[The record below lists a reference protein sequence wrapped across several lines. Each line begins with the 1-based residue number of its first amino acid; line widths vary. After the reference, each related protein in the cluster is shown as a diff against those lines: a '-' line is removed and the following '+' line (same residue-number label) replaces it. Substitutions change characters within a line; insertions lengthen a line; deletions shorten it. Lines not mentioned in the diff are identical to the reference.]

1 MVPRL
6 CECCRQSQA
15 EVVSKSSNQTWG
27 LSFSRALYVSAVRGR
42 DGLAS
47 SKMDFIPLGTGLCYC
62 WSYFME
68 ITSVNVLRA
77 LGQNLGIR
85 YAYAHYLTFVP
96 GRVHDST
103 MCFDWLLV

>member
-1 MVPRL
+1 MIHPGFVRWRL
-6 CECCRQSQA
+6 HHPSVKATCMYIN
-15 EVVSKSSNQTWG
+15 V
-27 LSFSRALYVSAVRGR
+27 VRGR

-47 SKMDFIPLGTGLCYC
+47 SKMDFIHLGTGLCYC

-96 GRVHDST
+96 GRVNDYT
-103 MCFDWLLV
+103 LCFDWLLV